1 MKIFKFMA
9 IALVAMFGFTAC
21 DNECEHELNKACE
34 HEYIEVDYS
43 KALVGTW
50 TCMDMDYAEA
60 MVIKADGSVEVTGVV
75 DHEFFESKGTIKV
88 VNNKMTYT
96 LDNGDE
102 WEGRFEMIVG
112 ESFTMVWDDEFDI
125 RYTYRYCENDLADE
139 VVGMWVDN
147 GANENEIV
155 IQTYQADG
163 KVIRTG
169 YVPGI
174 DALAANYQA
183 TYKVIGD
190 LLFVNSPSEILGD
203 KEFSYVAVRLTYLP
217 NGTSLGDIMT
227 YKKNIPFGDGLKEE
241 VMSFLRVKQN
251 LELTGMKY
259 DYIKTF
265 VTNVKGEDKDIPFLN
280 TSFNFAKMDG
290 SVIDKFLKSTLFS
303 IEFPDANTLKY
314 SFLVDGENT
323 SMSAP
328 IEVDGNK
335 MTVKMSVNDP
345 VYQDVVIYTFQDQD
359 NTQMH
364 LYMPTE
370 SFEKFFANT
379 SVHVMLGNGQL
390 DKNDTEAVAAVY
402 KNVADAVESINLSI
416 VTKAAK

>member
-43 KALVGTW
+43 NKLAGTW
-50 TCMDMDYAEA
+50 TSIDAENEFAEA
-60 MVIKADGSVEVTGVV
+60 LIFSADGTVTSTGV
-75 DHEFFESKGTIKV
+75 FEGGYWEKKGTFNIKD
-88 VNNKMTYT
+88 NKMT
-96 LDNGDE
+96 LSFEDGDCME
-102 WEGRFEMIVG
+102 SRFEMVEG
-112 ESFTMVWDDEFDI
+112 KVFSLVDDELDVHFN
-125 RYTYRYCENDLADE
+125 YYYCENDLTE
-139 VVGMWVDN
+139 EIVGMWVSTQEAFGQEEESITIN
-147 GANENEIV
+147 TFNENGKAYVTAFVPEI
-155 IQTYQADG
+155 D
-163 KVIRTG
+163 G
-169 YVPGI
+169 YV
-174 DALAANYQA
+174 NQA
-183 TYKVIGD
+183 ESDYKVIGNMLITWVKD
-190 LLFVNSPSEILGD
+190 DSN
-203 KEFSYVAVRLTYLP
+203 LP
-217 NGTSLGDIMT
+217 VLYTAIDIDIIPDGTELGDIMT
-227 YKKNIPFGDGLKEE
+227 TYNPVYGTK
-241 VMSFLRVKQN
+241 VTFLRVKQS
-251 LELTGMKY
+251 LELPGNKY
-259 DYIKTF
+259 DYSATYI
-265 VTNVKGEDKDIPFLN
+265 TNAKGEDKDIPFLN

-290 SVIDKFLKSTLFS
+290 SIIDKFLKSTLFS

-335 MTVKMSVNDP
+335 MTVKMSVKDP

-379 SVHVMLGNGQL
+379 SVTVMLGHGQL

>member
-21 DNECEHELNKACE
+21 DNECEHELNKACG

-43 KALVGTW
+43 NKLAGTW
-50 TCMDMDYAEA
+50 TSIDAENEFAEA
-60 MVIKADGSVEVTGVV
+60 LIFSADGTVTSTGV
-75 DHEFFESKGTIKV
+75 FEGGYYEKKGTYQIKG
-88 VNNKMTYT
+88 NQMT
-96 LDNGDE
+96 LSFEDGDCME
-102 WEGRFEMIVG
+102 SRFEMVEG
-112 ESFTMVWDDEFDI
+112 KVFSLVDDELDVHFN
-125 RYTYRYCENDLADE
+125 YYYCEKDLSE
-139 VVGMWVDN
+139 EIVGMWVSTQEVFGQEEESVAIN
-147 GANENEIV
+147 
-155 IQTYQADG
+155 TYTEDG
-163 KVIRTG
+163 KAYLTAYMSEIGG
-169 YVPGI
+169 YLNQMES
-174 DALAANYQA
+174 D
-183 TYKVIGD
+183 YKVIGNMLIACTKVSSD
-190 LLFVNSPSEILGD
+190 SPAYYLAI
-203 KEFSYVAVRLTYLP
+203 EFDIIP
-217 NGTSLGDIMT
+217 NGTELGDIMT
-227 YKKNIPFGDGLKEE
+227 HYNPVYGTKVTFI
-241 VMSFLRVKQN
+241 RVKQSLN
-251 LELTGMKY
+251 LPGNKY
-259 DYIKTF
+259 DYSATY
-265 VTNVKGEDKDIPFLN
+265 VTNVKGDDKDIPFLN

-328 IEVDGNK
+328 IEADGNK
-335 MTVKMSVNDP
+335 MTVKMSVNAP

>member
-43 KALVGTW
+43 NKLAGTW
-50 TCMDMDYAEA
+50 TSIDAENEFAEA
-60 MVIKADGSVEVTGVV
+60 LIFSADGTVTSTGV
-75 DHEFFESKGTIKV
+75 FEGGLWEKKGTFNIKD
-88 VNNKMTYT
+88 NKMT
-96 LDNGDE
+96 LSFEDGDCME
-102 WEGRFEMIVG
+102 SRFEMVEG
-112 ESFTMVWDDEFDI
+112 KVFSLVDDELDVHFN
-125 RYTYRYCENDLADE
+125 YYYCENDLTE
-139 VVGMWVDN
+139 EIVGMWVCNDGIENDMAINTFAEN
-147 GANENEIV
+147 GKSYITTFLADENDYV
-155 IQTYQADG
+155 INKEGD
-163 KVIRTG
+163 
-169 YVPGI
+169 
-174 DALAANYQA
+174 
-183 TYKVIGD
+183 YKVIGN
-190 LLFVNSPSEILGD
+190 LLIKTVKGGSDTSD
-203 KEFSYVAVRLTYLP
+203 SYIVIGLDYMP
-217 NGTSLGDIMT
+217 NGTELGDVMT
-227 YKKNIPFGDGLKEE
+227 MYLPTYGAKTT
-241 VMSFLRVKQN
+241 FLRVKQSLDLSGN
-251 LELTGMKY
+251 KY
-259 DYIKTF
+259 DYRATY
-265 VTNVKGEDKDIPFLN
+265 VTNVKGEDKNIPFLN

>member
-43 KALVGTW
+43 NKLAGTW
-50 TCMDMDYAEA
+50 TSIDAENEFAEA
-60 MVIKADGSVEVTGVV
+60 LIFSADGTVTSTGV
-75 DHEFFESKGTIKV
+75 FEGGYWEKKGTFNIKD
-88 VNNKMTYT
+88 NKMT
-96 LDNGDE
+96 LSFEDGDCME
-102 WEGRFEMIVG
+102 SRFEMVEG
-112 ESFTMVWDDEFDI
+112 KVFSLVDDELDVHFN
-125 RYTYRYCENDLADE
+125 YNYCEKDLSKDI
-139 VVGMWVDN
+139 VGMWVSTQEVFGQEEESVAIN
-147 GANENEIV
+147 
-155 IQTYQADG
+155 TYTEDG
-163 KVIRTG
+163 KSYLTAYMSEIDG
-169 YVPGI
+169 YLNQMES
-174 DALAANYQA
+174 D
-183 TYKVIGD
+183 YKVIGNMLIACTKVSSD
-190 LLFVNSPSEILGD
+190 LPAYYLAI
-203 KEFSYVAVRLTYLP
+203 EFDIIP
-217 NGTSLGDIMT
+217 NGTEFGDIMT
-227 YKKNIPFGDGLKEE
+227 HYNPVYGTA
-241 VMSFLRVKQN
+241 VSFLRVKQSLDLSGN
-251 LELTGMKY
+251 KY
-259 DYIKTF
+259 DYRATY

-290 SVIDKFLKSTLFS
+290 SIIGKFLKSILFTV
-303 IEFPDANTLKY
+303 EFPEANKIKY
-314 SFLVDGENT
+314 SYLLEGQNIVME
-323 SMSAP
+323 AP

-379 SVHVMLGNGQL
+379 SVAVMLGHGQL